1 MSAIAPEAARAA
13 VDHLTELSVDLRGC
27 ALLGEGGS
35 VLACSADDERWASAA
50 QEFLAAADD
59 AAGEPVEHAHVGTE
73 DGEAYAVR
81 HGELAMLAVTE
92 RFTLSSLVLFDMR
105 TILRDLTKGGEVVD
119 RRAGANGVA
128 EAEDEP
134 A

>member
-1 MSAIAPEAARAA
+1 MSAIAPQVARSAI
-13 VDHLTELSVDLRGC
+13 DHLTELSVDLRGC
-27 ALLGEGGS
+27 ALLAADGS
-35 VLACSADDERWASAA
+35 VLAASGDGERWASAA
-50 QEFLAAADD
+50 REFLEAADE

-105 TILRDLTKGGEVVD
+105 TILRDLANSGDVID
-119 RRAGANGVA
+119 RRAGANGAA
-128 EAEDEP
+128 EAEAEE

>member
-1 MSAIAPEAARAA
+1 MSAIAPQAARSAI
-13 VDHLTELSVDLRGC
+13 DHLTELSVDLRGC
-27 ALLGEGGS
+27 ALLAADGS
-35 VLACSADDERWASAA
+35 VLAASGDGERWASAA
-50 QEFLAAADD
+50 REFLEAADE

-105 TILRDLTKGGEVVD
+105 TILRDLAKSGDVID
-119 RRAGANGVA
+119 RRAGANGAA
-128 EAEDEP
+128 EAEAEE